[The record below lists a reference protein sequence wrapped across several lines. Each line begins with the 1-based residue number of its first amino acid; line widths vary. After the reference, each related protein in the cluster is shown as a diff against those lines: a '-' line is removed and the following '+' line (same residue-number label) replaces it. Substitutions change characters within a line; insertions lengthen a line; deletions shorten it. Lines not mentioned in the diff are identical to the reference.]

1 MSSAP
6 WWLPT
11 GHLQTIWASKMA
23 RDGTRGPIAWRRERI
38 ETPDGDFIDIDHQTA
53 PDPAAP
59 LLVMFHGLEGSSQ
72 SHYARTA
79 AAWAQRQ
86 GWNLAL
92 PHFRGCS
99 GELNRMPRA
108 YHSGDHAEIDFIL
121 RHLTGQHR
129 QRGGA
134 VAQAVGISL
143 GGNALMLWAAV
154 QGMAAASVVQS
165 VTSIC
170 SPLDLSASGHAIG
183 RGLNRLIYTPYFLR
197 TMVPKAMA
205 KLRQHPGLFDP
216 DAMRRVTDLY
226 QFDNLFTAPLHGF
239 KNTEDYWLRASAKPR
254 LRDIRI
260 PAHIVNA
267 LNDPFIPA
275 ASLPTQADISPTCR
289 LTYSPHGGHVG
300 FVAGPW
306 PPGHISLDT
315 WALGH

>member
-1 MSSAP
+1 
-6 WWLPT
+6 
-11 GHLQTIWASKMA
+11 
-23 RDGTRGPIAWRRERI
+23 
-38 ETPDGDFIDIDHQTA
+38 
-53 PDPAAP
+53 
-59 LLVMFHGLEGSSQ
+59 
-72 SHYARTA
+72 
-79 AAWAQRQ
+79 
-86 GWNLAL
+86 
-92 PHFRGCS
+92 
-99 GELNRMPRA
+99 MPRA